1 MSIVLDLRQDFKQ
14 AVETEY
20 SVDDKMLRT
29 IEKSLVKGG
38 QFTVRI
44 KAQQAAKG
52 LSLDINISGNAIVEC
67 DRCLDDME
75 TPVNTSKTLA
85 VQFADRYED
94 ADEVVYVPEEQTELD
109 LWPMVYDFIALSI
122 PLTHVHPEGQCNKEM
137 AERLSQYM
145 VGNEPETTL

>member
-109 LWPMVYDFIALSI
+109 LWPMVYDFITLSI

>member
-109 LWPMVYDFIALSI
+109 LWPMVYDFIALAI

>member
-94 ADEVVYVPEEQTELD
+94 ADEVVYVPEEQTDLD